1 MRQTRNLELLFAFS
15 LSVLENGCIMGEEQ
29 VLLKITVAIMYWI
42 FITRDLCRY
51 FCLLYVSSSIN
62 LLKDIVCQAQ
72 F

>member
-42 FITRDLCRY
+42 FIT
-51 FCLLYVSSSIN
+51 
-62 LLKDIVCQAQ
+62 
-72 F
+72 